1 MGRMRTLLAPGRG
14 GITKSEERVM
24 NTTKRNIRRA
34 VVSLA
39 LFLLLAGTAAAQDP
53 APKFDEYLNALVE
66 QGRFTGS
73 VLVARDGKVVFNK
86 GYGFANVEFDA
97 PNAPETRFR
106 LGSITKQFT
115 AAAVLLLQERGKLNV
130 QDPICKYMDN
140 CPAAWSEV
148 TIHHLLS
155 HTGGIP
161 SFTSFP
167 DYLPKMMMP
176 VTVQEMIARFKDKPL
191 DFKPGEKWNYSNSGY
206 YLLGYVI
213 EKAAGE
219 SYESF
224 LQKNVLDPLKMAST
238 GYDHHDS
245 ILKRRAT
252 GYSLTKGK
260 KVNSAYI
267 DMTQPYAAGALYS
280 TVGDL
285 FLWNEALYSGKLISA
300 KSLEAMITPVKNNYG
315 YGLGV
320 DAKPNR
326 KIISHGGGING
337 FSTYI
342 ARFLDEK
349 VTVVVLRNAD
359 YGAPG
364 PGKVSQDLGA
374 ILFGE
379 KYEIPA
385 VVSEI
390 KVDPRIFD
398 GYAGQYQIMPNV
410 ILTISN
416 EAGHLMAQATGQ
428 PKVEL
433 FPESETKFFLKVVDA
448 KVTFVK
454 DAAGNVTH
462 LVLHQGGEQEAKK
475 IK

>member
-1 MGRMRTLLAPGRG
+1 MKMNNISFTMRQ
-14 GITKSEERVM
+14 S
-24 NTTKRNIRRA
+24 A
-34 VVSLA
+34 VSIA
-39 LFLLLAGTAAAQDP
+39 LLLLSFASAAAQDLT
-53 APKFDEYLNALVE
+53 PKFDEYLSALVD
-66 QGRFTGS
+66 QGRFTGA
-73 VLVARDGKVVFNK
+73 VLVARDGRVVFTK

-97 PNAPETRFR
+97 ANTPETRFR

-115 AAAVLLLQERGKLNV
+115 AAAILLLQERGKLSV
-130 QDPICKYMDN
+130 QDAICKYQEN

-161 SFTSFP
+161 SFTSSP

-176 VTVQEMIARFKDKPL
+176 VTTQDMIARFKDKPL
-191 DFKPGEKWNYSNSGY
+191 DFKPGEKWSYSNSGY
-206 YLLGYVI
+206 YLLGCVI

-224 LQKNVLDPLKMAST
+224 LQKNVFDPLKMANT
-238 GYDHHDS
+238 GYEHHDT
-245 ILKRRAT
+245 ILKKRAT
-252 GYSLTKGK
+252 GYSLVKGK

-285 FLWNEALYSGKLISA
+285 FLWNEGLYSGKLISA
-300 KSLEAMITPVKNNYG
+300 KSLEAMTTPVRNNYG

-320 DAKPNR
+320 DSKSNR
-326 KIISHGGGING
+326 KKISHGGGING

-342 ARFLDEK
+342 SRYADDK
-349 VTVVVLRNAD
+349 ITVVVLGNAD

-364 PGKVSQDLGA
+364 PGKISQDLAA
-374 ILFGE
+374 ILLGE

-385 VVSEI
+385 AIAEV
-390 KVDPRIFD
+390 KVDPGIFTA
-398 GYAGQYQIMPNV
+398 YTGQYEIMPNF
-410 ILTISN
+410 ILTISID
-416 EAGHLMAQATGQ
+416 AGRLMAEATGQ

-454 DAAGNVTH
+454 DAAGKVTH
-462 LVLHQGGEQEAKK
+462 LILHQGGDQQAKK
-475 IK
+475 IN

>member
-1 MGRMRTLLAPGRG
+1 MIISRT
-14 GITKSEERVM
+14 S
-24 NTTKRNIRRA
+24 IRRTA
-34 VVSLA
+34 VSIA
-39 LFLLLAGTAAAQDP
+39 LFLILVASAAAQDLT
-53 APKFDEYLNALVE
+53 PKFDEYLSALVD

-73 VLVARDGKVVFNK
+73 VLVAREGKVVFSK
-86 GYGFANVEFDA
+86 GCGLANAEFDA
-97 PNAPETRFR
+97 PNTAETRFR
-106 LGSITKQFT
+106 LGSVTKQFT
-115 AAAVLLLQERGKLNV
+115 AAAILLLQERGKLSV
-130 QDPICKYMDN
+130 QDPICKYMEN
-140 CPAAWSEV
+140 CPTAWSEI

-161 SFTSFP
+161 NFTSFP

-176 VTVQEMIARFKDKPL
+176 VATQDMIARFKDKPL
-191 DFKPGEKWNYSNSGY
+191 DFKPGEKWSYSNSGY
-206 YLLGYVI
+206 YVLGWII

-224 LQKNVLDPLKMAST
+224 LQKSVFDPLKMAST
-238 GYDHHDS
+238 GYEHHDT
-245 ILKRRAT
+245 ILKKRAT
-252 GYSLTKGK
+252 GYSLAKGK

-285 FLWNEALYSGKLISA
+285 FLWNEALYSGKLVSP
-300 KSLEAMITPVKNNYG
+300 KSLEAMITPVKSNYG

-320 DAKPNR
+320 DSKSNR
-326 KIISHGGGING
+326 KMISHGGGING

-342 ARFLDEK
+342 ARFPDEK

-364 PGKVSQDLGA
+364 PGKITQDLAA

-385 VVSEI
+385 AVAEV

-398 GYAGQYQIMPNV
+398 AYAGRYEVMPNF

-416 EAGHLMAQATGQ
+416 DAGHLMAQATGQ

-433 FPESETKFFLKVVDA
+433 FPESETKFFLKIVDA

-454 DAAGNVTH
+454 DAAGKVTH
-462 LVLHQGGEQEAKK
+462 LILHQGGDQKAKK
-475 IK
+475 ID